1 MTLFGQTMRKQT
13 TGIETEMFGKDTAAN
28 TLSAKINAET
38 STTNANKTKKLS
50 AHNDSDNI
58 GNLNSPS

>member
-28 TLSAKINAET
+28 TSSAKINGEI
-38 STTNANKTKKLS
+38 SRTNSNKTKKLG